1 MIVSWVMSI
10 LAVVILSIVADL
22 LLSGKRMGKFVRG
35 VFASLTILIIVAPL
49 PDIFSGKS
57 GLGDAFYVENE
68 QTNEVFLEYANSLRV
83 STLCKA
89 TEDKLDAEGY
99 KGTEVD
105 IACEWGSEI
114 KITTVTV
121 NLHNLVM
128 DEKVVHINKYSAVTG
143 IVSEYLGVD
152 KGVVVIYD

>member
-1 MIVSWVMSI
+1 MSI

-49 PDIFSGKS
+49 PNLFSGEI
-57 GLGDAFYVENE
+57 GLGDALDIQKE
-68 QTNEVFLEYANSLRV
+68 QTDTVFLEYANSLRV
-83 STLCKA
+83 STLSKA
-89 TEDKLDAEGY
+89 AEEKLAIAGY
-99 KGTEVD
+99 KGTEVQ
-105 IACEWGSEI
+105 ITCEWGAEI
-114 KITTVTV
+114 KITSVVV

-128 DEKVVHINKYSAVTG
+128 DEKVVHINKYTAITG

-152 KGVVVIYD
+152 KGVVVVYD

>member
-49 PDIFSGKS
+49 PSFFSGDY
-57 GLGDAFYVENE
+57 GLGDALVVDK
-68 QTNEVFLEYANSLRV
+68 QTDEVFLDYANSLKV
-83 STLCKA
+83 SALNNA

-99 KGTEVD
+99 KGAEVD
-105 IACEWGSEI
+105 ITCEWGTEI
-114 KITTVTV
+114 KITEVTV

-128 DEKVVHINKYSAVTG
+128 DEKVVHINKYSAITG

-152 KGVVVIYD
+152 KGLVVIYD